1 MNLIHRIAPASLRR
15 LLRGALDFPARRK
28 FRASLHATP
37 FKPPTDAPALHFGGV
52 LDDGEL
58 VAGGKVK
65 LLALREVFPE
75 KKTDFNI
82 LYLVSSAPPRFAED
96 LVRWAK
102 SNGAK
107 FVWNQNGVGY
117 PAWAG
122 GNAEEINRPMRRLM
136 ELADFVVYQS
146 EFCRESANR
155 FLGRAA
161 CESAV
166 LMNPVETAVFRPGAP
181 PLPHEPWRLLVA
193 GTHWDATRVTRAI
206 EAARLL
212 MDAGRSVELTIAGRL
227 MWRDADSSARRFVAE
242 KNMERA
248 VQFVPAFSQ
257 QEAVRLPQRSHVLLH
272 LKYHDPCPTIVIES
286 LACGVPVVG
295 SRSGGM
301 PELTGSESE
310 LIDVPVEWGR
320 AHTPGASEIA
330 AMVEKIMR
338 NRGERGIAARE
349 RAVRLFDKTAWVE
362 RHRGIFQKLI
372 TR

>member
-1 MNLIHRIAPASLRR
+1 MAPASFRR
-15 LLRGALDFPARRK
+15 FIRGALDFPARRK
-28 FRASLHATP
+28 FRASLAAKPFTP
-37 FKPPTDAPALHFGGV
+37 STDPPAIHFGGV

-102 SNGAK
+102 SKGAR

-122 GNAEEINRPMRRLM
+122 GNTEEINRPMRRLLG
-136 ELADFVVYQS
+136 LADFVVYQS
-146 EFCRESANR
+146 EFCRESADR
-155 FLGRAA
+155 FLGRAP

-166 LMNPVETAVFRPGAP
+166 LMNPVDTEFFRPCAT
-181 PLPHEPWRLLVA
+181 PLPCEPWRLLVA

-212 MDAGRSVELTIAGRL
+212 IDKGHAVELTIAGGL
-227 MWRDADSSARRFVAE
+227 MWRDAETAARRFVAE
-242 KNMERA
+242 KKMEQA
-248 VQFVPAFSQ
+248 MHFVPAFSQ
-257 QEAVRLPQRSHVLLH
+257 QDATRLHQQSHVLLH

-295 SRSGGM
+295 SRSGGL
-301 PELTGSESE
+301 PELTGGESE
-310 LIDVPVEWGR
+310 LIGVPVEWER
-320 AHTPGASEIA
+320 AHVPGAAEISA
-330 AMVEKIMR
+330 AVEKIMR
-338 NRGERGIAARE
+338 DRDARGMAARE
-349 RAVRLFDKTAWVE
+349 RAMRLFDKNAWVE
-362 RHRGIFQKLI
+362 RHRAIFQKLI
-372 TR
+372 AR